1 MFTGANHYRKIF
13 SAAVSCVVLALVWI
27 EPGCTVNDGPTTRNA
42 MAEHQDEAIK
52 DPMGYHVMEDH
63 DISGGGISDFN
74 KKGFDQDVHD
84 FFNP

>member
-1 MFTGANHYRKIF
+1 MGTGVKNFRKIF
-13 SAAVSCVVLALVWI
+13 SAAVSCAVLALVWFQ
-27 EPGCTVNDGPTTRNA
+27 PGCASTEGPTTRDA
-42 MAEHQDEAIK
+42 MAEHQADAIK

-74 KKGFDQDVHD
+74 KKGFDKDVND